1 MKTKQTLKSA
11 PDSQEHDAPNR
22 CAGDN
27 ITHYDEYKSCTLCP
41 RRCRVNRAAGERGI
55 CGMTDELT
63 VARAALHMWEEPCI
77 SGEKGSGTVFFTG
90 CPLHCVYCQNAEISC
105 GAAGAGKVIDT
116 SRLTAIF
123 LELQEKGANNINL
136 VTAGHF
142 APHVADA
149 IKRAKSQGLIIPI
162 VYNSSGYESLDTL
175 RMLDGL
181 IDVYLPDLKY
191 KDPAIAKRFSGAPD
205 YFDVA
210 TRAIDEMV
218 RQTGTPVF
226 AGFGCQVEEG
236 IMLRGTIVR
245 HLVLPGHTDD
255 SRHVISYLHER
266 YGNDIYISIMNQ
278 YTPMPRVRGY
288 EDLGRA
294 LFDYEYSEVVD
305 FAVSIGVENG
315 FIQEGGTVTES
326 FIPPFSCEGV

>member
-1 MKTKQTLKSA
+1 MS
-11 PDSQEHDAPNR
+11 DAKFDNTNVAISMGIPVGG

-27 ITHYDEYKSCTLCP
+27 VAHYDEYKSCTLCP
-41 RRCRVNRAAGERGI
+41 RRCRVNRTRGERGV

-77 SGEKGSGTVFFTG
+77 SGERGSGTVFFTG

-105 GAAGAGKVIDT
+105 EAAGAGKAVDT
-116 SRLTAIF
+116 ARLTAIF

-142 APHVADA
+142 TPHVADA
-149 IKRAKSQGLIIPI
+149 IKRAKSQGLTIPV
-162 VYNSSGYESLDTL
+162 VYNSSGYESYDTL

-191 KDPAIAKRFSGAPD
+191 NDPTVAAKHSGAPD

-210 TRAIDEMV
+210 SRAIDEMV
-218 RQTGTPVF
+218 HQTGTPVF
-226 AGFGCQVEEG
+226 ADPGCQVDEG
-236 IMLRGTIVR
+236 IMLRGMIVR

-255 SRHVISYLHER
+255 SRRVISYLHER

-278 YTPMPRVRGY
+278 YTPMPRVRDY

-294 LFDYEYSEVVD
+294 LFNYEYSEVVD
-305 FAVSIGVENG
+305 FAVSIGVKNG
-315 FIQEGGTVTES
+315 FIQEGGTVAES
-326 FIPPFSCEGV
+326 FIPPFNCEGV